1 VAHLLRKQGYNAF
14 VIAGGLRAW
23 TRAGYPV
30 EPVPAEDMV
39 KLPTFS

>member
-1 VAHLLRKQGYNAF
+1 MAHLLRKQGYNAF
-14 VIAGGLRAW
+14 VIVGGLRAW